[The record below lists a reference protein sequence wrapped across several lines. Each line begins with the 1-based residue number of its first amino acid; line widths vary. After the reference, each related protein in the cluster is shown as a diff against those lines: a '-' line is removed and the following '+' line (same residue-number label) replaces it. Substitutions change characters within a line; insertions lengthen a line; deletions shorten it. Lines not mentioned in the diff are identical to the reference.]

1 MTRPRVSPV
10 LPRLLLTVG
19 LWALL
24 PSADLSAAVGGKAT
38 KKEMREAAIAEAA
51 KPKGAV
57 KPAPPAAVV
66 PMISPLNA
74 IWHLWKDNQGR
85 TVDAMFCGLSG
96 EFITLQTRA
105 GKTYH
110 FNGNTLCPE
119 DIAFAKDCA
128 VKMRAGAFTGGSVAN
143 AAADVDRLML
153 TTLSAKGLKP
163 NAPATDEQFL
173 RRLYVDAIG
182 RIPTAAE
189 AGTFLADSAPDKRS
203 KLIDKLVY
211 SPGYSMQMFDWMAD
225 MLRVKDTFNK
235 GIPAFT
241 FEDWL
246 KNRLATNAPWDKLVT
261 EMLTADGRL
270 CDNGA
275 SGFLLFDAE
284 MPLDGMA
291 NLMTTFLGSNMACAQ
306 CHDHPLADWTQ
317 RDFYQM
323 AAFFGATDGKNEAML
338 RQVQKASGKGELV
351 PKGVAK
357 TIANVNAFRLVD
369 MDKQKLTF
377 PKDYKYKDAKPN
389 APVTPV
395 LISWEKADLSLPVY
409 KIDITKPAQL
419 RNQFALWLTSP
430 QNPRF
435 ATNIANRLWKKAF
448 GLAVLEPVD
457 DIDDLKGASSPELL
471 AHLTQV
477 MKSARFDL
485 REFQRVIY
493 NSKTYQA
500 TASLTPDL
508 SKGPYDFTGPLI
520 RRLSA
525 EQAWNSLMVTTIGD
539 SADNIQLR
547 RGQDIQQMGLPEGM
561 VTSAGIVK
569 IYEGM
574 KAAGLTKGGGG
585 KKAAGGS
592 TAGLQNGYE
601 GVKPVTRYSLLLAR
615 ASELP
620 QPSAETHFLR
630 VFGQGDRLLADSGTS
645 DGSVPQVLQLMN
657 GNVGRVVADVKAD
670 AVVTA
675 YAEKSRE
682 AQIASLYLSFL
693 SRRPTANEM
702 TITGKALSDGMTL
715 VDLAWALV
723 NTREFLF
730 IQ

>member
-1 MTRPRVSPV
+1 M
-10 LPRLLLTVG
+10 LPRLIIAVSLL
-19 LWALL
+19 AICQ
-24 PSADLSAAVGGKAT
+24 PFSLSAAVAGKAT
-38 KKEMREAAIAEAA
+38 KKELREAAVAEATKIKAPA
-51 KPKGAV
+51 KLIEPV
-57 KPAPPAAVV
+57 AAV
-66 PMISPLNA
+66 PMISPINA
-74 IWHLWKDNQGR
+74 IWHQWRDNQGR
-85 TVDAMFCGLSG
+85 VVDAMFCGLSG
-96 EFITLQTRA
+96 EYITLQTRD

-110 FNGNTLCPE
+110 FNGNTLCAE

-128 VKMRAGAFTGGSVAN
+128 VKMRAGAFTGGSVAT
-143 AAADVDRLML
+143 AAENIDRLML

-173 RRLYVDAIG
+173 RRIYIDAIG

-189 AGTFLADSAPDKRS
+189 AGTFLGDTATDKRA

-211 SPGYSMQMFDWMAD
+211 SSGYSMQMFDWMAD

-246 KNRLATNAPWDKLVT
+246 KNRLATNATWDKLVT

-284 MPLDGMA
+284 MPLDGVA

-323 AAFFGATDGKNEAML
+323 AAFFGASDGKDEAML
-338 RQVQKASGKGELV
+338 RLIQKSTGDV
-351 PKGVAK
+351 PKAVAK
-357 TIANVNAFRLVD
+357 KIANVNAFRLED
-369 MDKQKLTF
+369 TEKQKLTF

-389 APVTPV
+389 SLVSPV
-395 LISWEKADLSLPVY
+395 LISWDKADLNLPVY
-409 KIDITKPAQL
+409 KVDTTKPVQL
-419 RNQFALWLTSP
+419 RNQFAHWLTSP

-457 DIDDLKGASSPELL
+457 DIDDLAGSSSPELL
-471 AHLTQV
+471 THLTQV

-500 TASLTPDL
+500 AASQTPDL
-508 SKGPYDFTGPLI
+508 SKGPYYFTGPLI

-525 EQAWNSLMVTTIGD
+525 EQAWNSLVVNAVGERV
-539 SADNIQLR
+539 DNIQLR
-547 RGQDIQQMGLPEGM
+547 RGQDIKQMGLPAGAVTAAAM
-561 VTSAGIVK
+561 VKV
-569 IYEGM
+569 YEGM
-574 KAAGLTKGGGG
+574 KASGLTKAGAGG
-585 KKAAGGS
+585 KAAGGS
-592 TAGLQNGYE
+592 TAGLENGYDGE
-601 GVKPVTRYSLLLAR
+601 KPVTRYSLLLAR

-620 QPSAETHFLR
+620 QPSSETHFLR

-657 GNVGRVVADVKAD
+657 GNVGRVVTDVKA
-670 AVVTA
+670 ASVVTA
-675 YAEKSRE
+675 YAEKTRE
-682 AQIASLYLSFL
+682 AQITSLYLSFL
-693 SRRPTANEM
+693 SRRPTAREM
-702 TITGKALSDGMTL
+702 TATGKALSDGMNLT
-715 VDLAWALV
+715 DLAWALV